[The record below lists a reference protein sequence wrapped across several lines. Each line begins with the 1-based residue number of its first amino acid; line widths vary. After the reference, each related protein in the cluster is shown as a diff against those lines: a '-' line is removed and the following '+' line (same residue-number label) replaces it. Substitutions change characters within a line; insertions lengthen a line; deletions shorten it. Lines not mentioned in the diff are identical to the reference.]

1 MVRCTGKIMAM
12 PQAVGNQQT
21 PHRLCLMALCP
32 GDAAAAPGARA
43 VRGAAAAAAAAAP
56 GGRAVHG
63 AGAGTGAA
71 ESERA
76 GTGAAETEAI
86 GEVEKD
92 QKKIGGAKEETGE
105 KPGRG

>member
-1 MVRCTGKIMAM
+1 
-12 PQAVGNQQT
+12 
-21 PHRLCLMALCP
+21 MALCP

-43 VRGAAAAAAAAAP
+43 VRGAAAAAVVVAAAP
-56 GGRAVHG
+56 GARAARG
-63 AGAGTGAA
+63 AGAAIGAA
-71 ESERA
+71 ASDAA

-92 QKKIGGAKEETGE
+92 PKEVIGGAKEETGE